1 MLLQAECNLVRI
13 CDLAWELL
21 LGQDVCSMTREQR
34 KAINIP
40 QGDNDN
46 RKPPG
51 TADLMGRKI
60 EDPEWGLGGVGF
72 SDKDVSAWTY
82 TGRFLVLPENIGL
95 LSQLNWQL
103 SVSRAWS
110 AYCRWISFFMLL
122 LFCSSILQSSC
133 WSDFSR
139 GGLVARAR
147 TLHLPSSALLQLL
160 YVSFCTLLIIKDSDS
175 LKISLD
181 IISSKSGCHVVP
193 LSFKILGSIL
203 DLSLI
208 QKPFPP
214 LSECMAHLNCKG
226 ISEFAALF
234 M

>member
-1 MLLQAECNLVRI
+1 MLLQAECSLVRI

-51 TADLMGRKI
+51 TARADLMGRKI
-60 EDPEWGLGGVGF
+60 EDPRWGLGGVIF
-72 SDKDVSAWTY
+72 PDKDVSARTC

-103 SVSRAWS
+103 SVCRDCS
-110 AYCRWISFFMLL
+110 AYCRWIFFFMLL

-139 GGLVARAR
+139 DGLVARAR
-147 TLHLPSSALLQLL
+147 TLHLPRTLLLC
-160 YVSFCTLLIIKDSDS
+160 VSFCTLLIIKNSDS
-175 LKISLD
+175 LKISLG

-193 LSFKILGSIL
+193 LSFKILGSQL

-214 LSECMAHLNCKG
+214 LSECMARLNCKG